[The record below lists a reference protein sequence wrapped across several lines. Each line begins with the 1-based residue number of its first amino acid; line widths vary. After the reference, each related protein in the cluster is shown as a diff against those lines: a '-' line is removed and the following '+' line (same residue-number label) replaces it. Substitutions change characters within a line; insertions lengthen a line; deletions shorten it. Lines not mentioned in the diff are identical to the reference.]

1 MLKRLSKD
9 VAIYGG
15 ADLAFR
21 LAQFLVIPIYAH
33 QLSVGDFGIL
43 ALLTVTAQLLGL
55 LLNLGVNNS
64 VQRFYFDPEIPES
77 ARPAVVSTGLA
88 QLLVSGTVTILVAFV
103 TLKAFSGPIESDY
116 HIAWPLILVTLLTV
130 FPDQIAQYSLDAVR
144 LQFAP
149 IKFCAIALVK
159 NLLGVL
165 LGLWF
170 LMGLDMGI
178 MGLLLGNLVA
188 AVAAVPIGILMI
200 RRDLTR
206 KLDREI
212 AKKVFSYGYPFVLA
226 GAAYWVFGSMD
237 RWMLIEL
244 SDVTQLGLF
253 SVALKFAAAL
263 TFVISAFSQ
272 AWSPYAM
279 RMRTEDPLYRENFA
293 RIFSL
298 WFFLL
303 ALLGLGLALLSPEVM
318 MLLTPKAYWGAAPIL
333 AVGVSGVVLYGTVQL
348 TVLGI
353 AIERKTMLL
362 TYGAWL
368 AAGANVI
375 LNLALIPY
383 MGAMGSAVATLFS
396 YGLLTGSFLFWS
408 QRLHPIPLERGKL
421 LYCCLVVLGGMGA
434 SLALIPLGIGLVP
447 LAIKA
452 GIVLAVIA
460 GAFATH
466 ILDPSLYRQL
476 RAGRAGATT

>member
-1 MLKRLSKD
+1 VLKKLGRD

-43 ALLTVTAQLLGL
+43 ALLTVTAQLLGM
-55 LLNLGVNNS
+55 LLNFGVTNS
-64 VQRFYFDPEIPES
+64 VQRFYFDPEVPES
-77 ARPAVVSTGLA
+77 ARPAVVSTGFF
-88 QLLVSGTVTILVAFV
+88 QLLVSGTVTIAVAYV
-103 TLKAFSGPIESDY
+103 GLKAFSGPIDSDY
-116 HIAWPLILVTLLTV
+116 HIAWPLILVALLTV
-130 FPDQIAQYSLDAVR
+130 FPDQIAQYTLDAVR

-149 IKFCAIALVK
+149 LKFCAIALVK
-159 NLLGVL
+159 NLAGVL

-178 MGLLLGNLVA
+178 LGLLLGNLIA
-188 AVAAVPIGILMI
+188 AVAAVPIGVLMI

-206 KLDREI
+206 KLDRKI
-212 AKKVFSYGYPFVLA
+212 AVKVFHYGYPFVLA

-253 SVALKFAAAL
+253 SVALKFAASL
-263 TFVISAFSQ
+263 TFVIMAFAQ
-272 AWSPYAM
+272 AWNPYAM

-293 RIFSL
+293 RVFSL

-318 MLLTPKAYWGAAPIL
+318 MLLTPRTYWGAAPIM
-333 AVGVSGVVLYGTVQL
+333 AVCATGVVLYGTVQL

-353 AIERKTMLL
+353 VIERKTMLL
-362 TYGAWL
+362 NYGAWL
-368 AAGANVI
+368 AAGANVVV
-375 LNLALIPY
+375 NLVLIPR
-383 MGAMGSAVATLFS
+383 MGAMGAAVSTLFS
-396 YGLLTGSFLFWS
+396 YGLLTGSLLFWS

-421 LYCCLVVLGGMGA
+421 LYCCLVTLGGMA
-434 SLALIPLGIGLVP
+434 AALALIPLGIGIVP
-447 LAIKA
+447 FAIKA
-452 GIVLAVIA
+452 AIVLAVIA

-466 ILDPSLYRQL
+466 ILDPSLYHRL
-476 RAGRAGATT
+476 RAGRSGATA